1 MERRHRHD
9 IIKTQ
14 KTCDYCD
21 RTHSASSWQMGRWV
35 RRCLNCYALYRDHRM
50 GRLRFEIDGVQIQQP
65 TRMVKVGFSYFK
77 AVDEPTGIEMRMVD
91 AWARAE

>member
-1 MERRHRHD
+1 MDERKHRHD

-35 RRCLNCYALYRDHRM
+35 RRCLGCFTVYYRAR
-50 GRLRFEIDGVQIQQP
+50 GCQWEPQI
-65 TRMVKVGFSYFK
+65 
-77 AVDEPTGIEMRMVD
+77 
-91 AWARAE
+91 